1 MKFEITTAKE
11 FQRGYDRK
19 QIRTPIASEQ
29 TGDSNR
35 YFSGIVRTI

>member
-19 QIRTPIASEQ
+19 QITPIASEQ
-29 TGDSNR
+29 TRDSNR

>member
-19 QIRTPIASEQ
+19 QTRTPIASEQ
-29 TGDSNR
+29 L
-35 YFSGIVRTI
+35 GIAIVILVEL